1 MAMQLVVKSPGYDA
15 EGADNVPYLDISGV
29 HDDEGGTVTL
39 FAVNRHG
46 SETLDLNVSLQGF
59 GEARLIDH
67 QTMTHGDLE
76 AANTAKYPNTVAP
89 KKGKGAAVKD
99 NALTAKL
106 PPYSYQMLRL
116 SVGRR

>member
-1 MAMQLVVKSPGYDA
+1 MQLVVKSPGYDS
-15 EGADNVPYLDISGV
+15 EVADNVPYLDISGV

-59 GEARLIDH
+59 GAAKLIDH
-67 QTMTHGDLE
+67 QVMTHSDLE
-76 AANTAKYPNTVAP
+76 AANTANDPNAVEP
-89 KKGKGAAVKD
+89 RKGNGAAVKD

-116 SVGRR
+116 RIVRD